1 MRIPQQNGVIIVVL
15 SYVSSGETMENV
27 HSVRA
32 VNSIIQKEPKGK
44 ELDTLMRRRQRVGRD
59 ILAVSLRLGGV
70 NKVMIVLLF
79 MLRRMR
85 SEEDFDSS
93 FDDAVCSTWSLFL
106 YMLVVSDF
114 RFQND

>member
-1 MRIPQQNGVIIVVL
+1 MIIVVL
-15 SYVSSGETMENV
+15 GYDSSGETMENV

-32 VNSIIQKEPKGK
+32 VNSIIQKEPKVK

-93 FDDAVCSTWSLFL
+93 FDDAVFSTWSLFL